1 MTVWYTGTG
10 DKGKTKLPSV
20 GEIWKD
26 DDIVNAIG
34 DLDELNASL
43 GVISSLYPQLRE
55 IIVRVQSDIFSLSSE
70 IAGFNLNFEEDK
82 VEWIEE
88 EINNFSK
95 GLPELR
101 NFILPGGHIA
111 SSFLHLARTVCR
123 RSERSVV
130 KLLKR
135 NRAKEVHVKYLN
147 RLSSLLFVLALYVNK
162 QENVQEIIWKR

>member
-1 MTVWYTGTG
+1 MTIWYTGTG

-55 IIVRVQSDIFSLSSE
+55 IIVRVQSDIFSISSE

-82 VEWIEE
+82 VKWIEE

-135 NRAKEVHVKYLN
+135 NRAKDVHVKYLN

>member
-55 IIVRVQSDIFSLSSE
+55 IMVRIQSDIFSLSSE
-70 IAGFNLNFEEDK
+70 IAGFDMNFEEEK
-82 VEWIEE
+82 VKWIEE
-88 EINNFSK
+88 EISSFSK
-95 GLPELR
+95 GIPELR
-101 NFILPGGHIA
+101 NFILPGGHVA
-111 SSFLHLARTVCR
+111 ASFLHLARTICR

-130 KLLKR
+130 KILKR
-135 NRAKEVHVKYLN
+135 SKAKDVHVKYLN

-162 QENVQEIIWKR
+162 QEKVQEIIWKR

>member
-26 DDIVNAIG
+26 DDILNAIG

-135 NRAKEVHVKYLN
+135 NRAKDVHVKYLN

>member
-1 MTVWYTGTG
+1 MTIWYTGTG

-43 GVISSLYPQLRE
+43 GVISSLYPQLHE
-55 IIVRVQSDIFSLSSE
+55 IIVRIQSDIFSLSSE
-70 IAGFNLNFEEDK
+70 IAGFDLNFDEDK
-82 VEWIEE
+82 TKWIEE
-88 EINNFSK
+88 QINNLSK
-95 GLPELR
+95 DLPVLR

-111 SSFLHLARTVCR
+111 ASFLHLARTVCR

-130 KLLKR
+130 KLLRR
-135 NRAKEVHVKYLN
+135 NRAKDVHVKYLN

-162 QENVQEIIWKR
+162 QEKVQEIIWKR

>member
-135 NRAKEVHVKYLN
+135 NRAKDVHVKYLN

>member
-1 MTVWYTGTG
+1 MTIWYTGTG

-82 VEWIEE
+82 VKWIEE

-135 NRAKEVHVKYLN
+135 NRAKDVHVKYLN

>member
-1 MTVWYTGTG
+1 MTAWYTGTG

-135 NRAKEVHVKYLN
+135 NRAKDVHVKYLN